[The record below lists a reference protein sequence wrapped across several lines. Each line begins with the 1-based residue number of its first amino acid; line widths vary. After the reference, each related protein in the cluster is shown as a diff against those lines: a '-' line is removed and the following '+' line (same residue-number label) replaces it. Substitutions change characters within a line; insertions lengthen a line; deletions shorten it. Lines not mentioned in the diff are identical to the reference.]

1 MSKMATRAGNR
12 VPRGVP
18 YLVLNNISS
27 VDILYEEGKKRKRKK
42 NKVLGVFQAER
53 LIAKRR
59 DNEVGKIEL
68 SHI

>member
-1 MSKMATRAGNR
+1 MATRTGNR

-42 NKVLGVFQAER
+42 NKVLGVFQAEQ